1 MYTYVHLRF
10 TLNFI
15 FLRFGML
22 VAKEIVI
29 LLVVQQNETL
39 QPGKVMV
46 ISFGVKYVL
55 FRIVA
60 MTVGGVATVS
70 SS

>member
-1 MYTYVHLRF
+1 
-10 TLNFI
+10 
-15 FLRFGML
+15 ML